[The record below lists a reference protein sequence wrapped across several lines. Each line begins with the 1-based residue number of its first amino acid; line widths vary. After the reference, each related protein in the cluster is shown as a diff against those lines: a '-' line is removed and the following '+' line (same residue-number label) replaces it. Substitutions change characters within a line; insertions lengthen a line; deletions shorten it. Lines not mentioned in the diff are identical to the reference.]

1 MKTVYWIIFLLI
13 AAAVGNVDAASL
25 TEQKLVRNVQMDTRL
40 AQTVTVADLV
50 TYAYLNNPYIQ
61 SAKEAWKATVE
72 KYRLET
78 GYPDPQFSATYFP
91 EPIETRLGSQDWKL
105 DLSQVIP
112 FPGKLSKAGEI
123 VQVDARI
130 AKLSLDKAVRDVT
143 VSIRVSFHEFGYIRE
158 AKRVTGEN
166 IQLLNHL
173 RKIAETAYAGDRATF
188 FDVVKAQAQ
197 TGQLRYDALLLDE
210 LEMTEQTRLNG
221 LLDRDPDAE
230 FGRLQ
235 EVTSQPLAYNS
246 IQEIY
251 RLAEEHQEDIQ
262 IAKAQV
268 EKTDSKIDLA
278 RYQNLPDFKVG
289 VTYSAIG
296 DTDTSNPPS
305 NEGRDAFGVQFGLT
319 VPLWF
324 GKNKGRVG
332 SALAEKEQA
341 KAIKTLRINETQT
354 RIRELFFRLENAR
367 RIMELYGKELLPQAA
382 KSMEIAETWFRQGE
396 SSFSDF
402 IETQAVWYN
411 FQLAYARALADYGK
425 YLALLES
432 LVGHN
437 LTQKRELRP
446 AVPERMKNER
456 Q

>member
-1 MKTVYWIIFLLI
+1 MKTVCWIIFLLI
-13 AAAVGNVDAASL
+13 AATAVDGDASSL
-25 TEQKLVRNVQMDTRL
+25 AEQNLLRNAQMDTRL
-40 AQTVTVADLV
+40 TQTVSVADLV
-50 TYAYLNNPYIQ
+50 TYAYLNNPSIL

-105 DLSQVIP
+105 DFSQVIP

-130 AKLSLDKAVRDVT
+130 AKLGLDKAVREVA
-143 VSIRVSFHEFGYIRE
+143 VSIHESFHEFGYIRK
-158 AKRVTGEN
+158 AKQVTGAN

-221 LLDRDPDAE
+221 LLDRDPDAG

-235 EVTSQPLAYNS
+235 AVTFQPLAYS

-251 RLAEEHQEDIQ
+251 RLAEEHQEDIL
-262 IAKAQV
+262 IAKTQV
-268 EKTDSKIDLA
+268 EKAESKIDLA

-305 NEGRDAFGVQFGLT
+305 DEGRDAFGVQFGLT

-332 SALAEKEQA
+332 RALAEKEQA
-341 KAIKTLRINETQT
+341 KAIKSLRVNESQT
-354 RIRELFFRLENAR
+354 RIRALYFRLENAR

-396 SSFSDF
+396 SSFADF

-411 FQLAYARALADYGK
+411 FQLAYARARADYGK
-425 YLALLES
+425 YLARLEG
-432 LVGHN
+432 LVGQN

-446 AVPERMKNER
+446 EVPKRMKNER

>member
-1 MKTVYWIIFLLI
+1 MKTAQWTIFLPIVFI
-13 AAAVGNVDAASL
+13 AGGGDASSLSVQNQVATAHVDSRL
-25 TEQKLVRNVQMDTRL
+25 T
-40 AQTVTVADLV
+40 QTVTVADLA
-50 TYAYLNNPYIQ
+50 TYAYLNNPSIQ
-61 SAKEAWKATVE
+61 SAREAWKATVE

-112 FPGKLSKAGEI
+112 FPGKLSKAGEV
-123 VQVDARI
+123 VQVEARI

-143 VSIRVSFHEFGYIRE
+143 VAIRESFHEFGYIRK
-158 AKRVTGEN
+158 AKQVTGEN
-166 IQLLNHL
+166 IQLLDQL

-221 LLDRDPDAE
+221 LLNRDPDAE

-235 EVTSQPLAYNS
+235 EVTFQPPAYS
-246 IQEIY
+246 IHEIY
-251 RLAEEHQEDIQ
+251 RLAEEHQEEIQ
-262 IAKAQV
+262 IAKTQV
-268 EKTDSKIDLA
+268 ERADTKIDLA

-289 VTYSAIG
+289 MTYSAIG
-296 DTDTSNPPS
+296 STGTSNPPS

-324 GKNKGRVG
+324 GKNRGRVG
-332 SALAEKEQA
+332 RALAEKEQA

-411 FQLAYARALADYGK
+411 FQLAYARGKADYGK
-425 YLALLES
+425 YLARLEGF
-432 LVGHN
+432 VGYN
-437 LTQKRELRP
+437 LTQKKEFPQTAPRNMEH
-446 AVPERMKNER
+446 ETK
-456 Q
+456 

>member
-1 MKTVYWIIFLLI
+1 MKAVYGIIILLI
-13 AAAVGNVDAASL
+13 AAAVGIVDAASL
-25 TEQKLVRNVQMDTRL
+25 AEQNMLRNAQMDTRL
-40 AQTVTVADLV
+40 TQTVAVADLV
-50 TYAYLNNPYIQ
+50 TYAYLNNPSIQ

-91 EPIETRLGSQDWKL
+91 EPIETRLGSQDWKF

-130 AKLSLDKAVRDVT
+130 AKLGLDKAVRDVA
-143 VSIRVSFHEFGYIRE
+143 VSIRESFYEFGYIRK
-158 AKRVTGEN
+158 AKQVTGEN

-197 TGQLRYDALLLDE
+197 TGQLRYDALLLED

-221 LLDRDPDAE
+221 LLDRDPDAG
-230 FGRLQ
+230 FGRLE
-235 EVTSQPLAYNS
+235 EVTFQPLAYS

-251 RLAEEHQEDIQ
+251 RLAEEHQEEIQ
-262 IAKAQV
+262 IAKTQV
-268 EKTDSKIDLA
+268 EKANSKIDLA

-296 DTDTSNPPS
+296 DTNTSNPPS
-305 NEGRDAFGVQFGLT
+305 NEGRDAYGVQFGLT

-332 SALAEKEQA
+332 SAVAEKAQA
-341 KAIKTLRINETQT
+341 KAIKSLRVNETQT
-354 RIRELFFRLENAR
+354 RIRALFFRLENAR

-382 KSMEIAETWFRQGE
+382 KSMEISETWFRQGE

-411 FQLAYARALADYGK
+411 FQLAFARARSDYGK
-425 YLALLES
+425 YLARLEG

-437 LTQKRELRP
+437 LTQKRELP
-446 AVPERMKNER
+446 PPLPERMNNETR
-456 Q
+456 

>member
-1 MKTVYWIIFLLI
+1 MKTLQGFFLILI
-13 AAAVGNVDAASL
+13 AALVTDGSTSRLLAEEQSSTAQLDARL
-25 TEQKLVRNVQMDTRL
+25 T
-40 AQTVTVADLV
+40 QTVTVADLV
-50 TYAYLNNPYIQ
+50 SYAYRENPSIL

-112 FPGKLSKAGEI
+112 FPGKLSKAGEV
-123 VQVDARI
+123 VQAEARI
-130 AKLSLDKAVRDVT
+130 AKLYLDKAVRDVI
-143 VSIRVSFHEFGYIRE
+143 VSIRESFYEFTYIRK
-158 AKRVTGEN
+158 AKQVTGKN

-197 TGQLRYDALLLDE
+197 TGQLRYDEILLDE
-210 LEMTEQTRLNG
+210 LEMTEQARLNG
-221 LLDRDPDAE
+221 LLDREPDAE
-230 FGRLQ
+230 FGRL
-235 EVTSQPLAYNS
+235 EAETYPTLVYN

-251 RLAEEHQEDIQ
+251 RLAEDNQEEIQ
-262 IAKAQV
+262 IAKTRI
-268 EKTDSKIDLA
+268 EKAETKVDLA
-278 RYQNLPDFKVG
+278 RYKNLPDFKVG

-319 VPLWF
+319 LPLWF
-324 GKNKGRVG
+324 GKNKSRVG
-332 SALAEKEQA
+332 RALAEKEQT
-341 KAIKTLRINETQT
+341 KAIKNLQINETQT
-354 RIRELFFRLENAR
+354 QIRELFFRLENAR
-367 RIMELYGKELLPQAA
+367 RIMELYGKELLPQAT

-411 FQLAYARALADYGK
+411 FQLAYARARADYGK
-425 YLALLES
+425 YLARLEGF
-432 LVGHN
+432 VGLN
-437 LTQKRELRP
+437 LTRKRAPQRT
-446 AVPERMKNER
+446 APERMTNETK
-456 Q
+456 

>member
-1 MKTVYWIIFLLI
+1 
-13 AAAVGNVDAASL
+13 
-25 TEQKLVRNVQMDTRL
+25 MDTRL
-40 AQTVTVADLV
+40 TQTVSVADLV
-50 TYAYLNNPYIQ
+50 TYAYLNNPSIQ

-91 EPIETRLGSQDWKL
+91 EPIETRLGSQDWKF

-130 AKLSLDKAVRDVT
+130 AKLGLDKAVRDVA
-143 VSIRVSFHEFGYIRE
+143 VSIRESFYEFGYIRK
-158 AKRVTGEN
+158 AKQVTGEN

-197 TGQLRYDALLLDE
+197 TGQLRYDALLLED

-221 LLDRDPDAE
+221 LLDRDPDAG
-230 FGRLQ
+230 FGRLE
-235 EVTSQPLAYNS
+235 EVTFQPLAYS

-251 RLAEEHQEDIQ
+251 RLAEEHQEEIQ
-262 IAKAQV
+262 IAKTQV
-268 EKTDSKIDLA
+268 EKANSKIDLA

-296 DTDTSNPPS
+296 DTGTSNPPS
-305 NEGRDAFGVQFGLT
+305 NEGRDAYGVQFGLT

-332 SALAEKEQA
+332 SAVAEKAQA
-341 KAIKTLRINETQT
+341 KAMKSLRVNETQT
-354 RIRELFFRLENAR
+354 RIRALFFRLENAR

-411 FQLAYARALADYGK
+411 FQLAYARARADYGK
-425 YLALLES
+425 YLARLEG
-432 LVGHN
+432 LVGNN
-437 LTQKRELRP
+437 LTSKRELPP
-446 AVPERMKNER
+446 ALPERMENGTP
-456 Q
+456 

>member
-1 MKTVYWIIFLLI
+1 MKTVYWIILLLI
-13 AAAVGNVDAASL
+13 AAGVGGGDAWCLSEQNQVDTAQLDIRL
-25 TEQKLVRNVQMDTRL
+25 T
-40 AQTVTVADLV
+40 QTVTVADLV
-50 TYAYLNNPYIQ
+50 AYAYRKNPSIM

-72 KYRLET
+72 KYRLAS

-91 EPIETRLGSQDWKL
+91 EPIETRLGPQDWKL

-112 FPGKLSKAGEI
+112 FPGKVSKAGEI
-123 VQVDARI
+123 VQVEARI
-130 AKLSLDKAVRDVT
+130 AKFGLDKAVRDVT
-143 VSIRVSFHEFGYIRE
+143 VSIHESFHEFAYIRK
-158 AKRVTGEN
+158 AKQVTGRN

-221 LLDRDPDAE
+221 LLDREPDAV

-235 EVTSQPLAYNS
+235 VEPFQPLAYN

-251 RLAEEHQEDIQ
+251 RLAEEHQEEIQ
-262 IAKAQV
+262 IAKTQV
-268 EKTDSKIDLA
+268 EKAETKIDLA

-296 DTDTSNPPS
+296 KPDVENPPS
-305 NEGRDAFGVQFGLT
+305 DEGQDAYGVQFGLT
-319 VPLWF
+319 LPLWF
-324 GKNKGRVG
+324 GKNESRVG
-332 SALAEKEQA
+332 RALAEKEQA
-341 KAIKTLRINETQT
+341 KALKTLRINETQT

-402 IETQAVWYN
+402 IETQAIWYN
-411 FQLAYARALADYGK
+411 FQLAYARAQADYGK
-425 YLALLES
+425 YLARLRG
-432 LVGHN
+432 LVGHS
-437 LTQKRELRP
+437 LSKKKSAP
-446 AVPERMKNER
+446 ANSTGKDEK
-456 Q
+456 

>member
-1 MKTVYWIIFLLI
+1 MKMVQWIFFLPI
-13 AAAVGNVDAASL
+13 TIVSINAEAGSL
-25 TEQKLVRNVQMDTRL
+25 SARNQECTEQLDTRL
-40 AQTVTVADLV
+40 TQSVTVADLIA
-50 TYAYLNNPYIQ
+50 YAYRKNPSIL

-72 KYRLET
+72 KYRLAT

-105 DLSQVIP
+105 DFSQVIP
-112 FPGKLSKAGEI
+112 FPGKVSKAGEI
-123 VQVDARI
+123 VQVEARI
-130 AKLSLDKAVRDVT
+130 AKLGLDKAVREVI
-143 VSIRVSFHEFGYIRE
+143 VSIRESFYEFWYIRN
-158 AKRVTGEN
+158 AKQVTGDN

-173 RKIAETAYAGDRATF
+173 RKIAETAYTGDRATF

-197 TGQLRYDALLLDE
+197 NGQLRYDALLLDE

-221 LLDRDPDAE
+221 LLDRDPDST

-235 EVTSQPLAYNS
+235 EMTSQPLLYT

-251 RLAEEHQEDIQ
+251 RLAEEHQEEIQ
-262 IAKAQV
+262 IAKTQV
-268 EKTDSKIDLA
+268 EKADTKIDLA

-289 VTYSAIG
+289 MTYSAIG
-296 DTDTSNPPS
+296 STGTSNPPS

-332 SALAEKEQA
+332 RALAEKEQA
-341 KAIKTLRINETQT
+341 KAVKTLRINETQT
-354 RIRELFFRLENAR
+354 RLRKLFFRVQNAH

-382 KSMEIAETWFRQGE
+382 KSMEIAETWFKQGE

-411 FQLAYARALADYGK
+411 FQLAYARARADYGK
-425 YLALLES
+425 YLARLEG

-437 LTQKRELRP
+437 LTQKRELQP
-446 AVPERMKNER
+446 AAPERMNNEK

>member
-1 MKTVYWIIFLLI
+1 MKTVQWIICLLI
-13 AAAVGNVDAASL
+13 TVFVISGEARSL
-25 TEQKLVRNVQMDTRL
+25 SAQNQESTTQLDVRLT
-40 AQTVTVADLV
+40 QTVSVADLV
-50 TYAYLNNPYIQ
+50 TYAYRNNPSIL

-72 KYRLET
+72 RYRLAS

-91 EPIETRLGSQDWKL
+91 EPIETRLGPQDWNL
-105 DLSQVIP
+105 NLSQEIP

-123 VQVDARI
+123 VQVEARI
-130 AKLSLDKAVRDVT
+130 AKLDLDKAVRDIT
-143 VSIRVSFHEFGYIRE
+143 VSIRESFNELMYIRK
-158 AKRVTGEN
+158 AKQVTGKN

-197 TGQLRYDALLLDE
+197 TGQLRYDALLLDD

-221 LLDRDPDAE
+221 LLDRNPDAK
-230 FGRLQ
+230 FGRL
-235 EVTSQPLAYNS
+235 EAESYHPLAYS

-251 RLAEEHQEDIQ
+251 RLAEVHQEEIQ
-262 IAKAQV
+262 IAKTQV
-268 EKTDSKIDLA
+268 EKAETKIDLA
-278 RYQNLPDFKVG
+278 RYQNMPDFKVG

-296 DTDTSNPPS
+296 KPDVSNPPS
-305 NEGRDAFGVQFGLT
+305 NEGRDAVGVQFGLT

-324 GKNKGRVG
+324 GKNKSRVG
-332 SALAEKEQA
+332 RALAEKEQA

-354 RIRELFFRLENAR
+354 QIRKLFFRLENAR
-367 RIMELYGKELLPQAA
+367 RIMELYGKELLPQVT

-411 FQLAYARALADYGK
+411 FQLAYARARADYGK
-425 YLALLES
+425 YLARLEGF
-432 LVGHN
+432 VGLN
-437 LTQKRELRP
+437 LTQKRALRST
-446 AVPERMKNER
+446 APERKTNEPK
-456 Q
+456 

>member
-1 MKTVYWIIFLLI
+1 MRTLSWIILLLFVAAVEN
-13 AAAVGNVDAASL
+13 AAASSL
-25 TEQKLVRNVQMDTRL
+25 TEQDLLRNLEMNTRL

-50 TYAYLNNPYIQ
+50 TYAYLNNPSIL

-72 KYRLET
+72 KYRLAT

-91 EPIETRLGSQDWKL
+91 EPIETRLGPQDWKL

-123 VQVDARI
+123 VQVEARI
-130 AKLSLDKAVRDVT
+130 AKLGLDKAVRDVT
-143 VSIRVSFHEFGYIRE
+143 VSIRESFHEFSYIRK
-158 AKRVTGEN
+158 AKQVTGKN
-166 IQLLNHL
+166 IQLLDHL
-173 RKIAETAYAGDRATF
+173 RKIAETAYAGDRAIF

-197 TGQLRYDALLLDE
+197 SGQLRYDALLLDE

-221 LLDRDPDAE
+221 LLDRDPDAG

-235 EVTSQPLAYNS
+235 GVTFKPLVYS
-246 IQEIY
+246 VKEIY
-251 RLAEEHQEDIQ
+251 RLAEEHQEEIQ
-262 IAKAQV
+262 MARTQV
-268 EKTDSKIDLA
+268 EKADTKLDLA
-278 RYQNLPDFKVG
+278 RYENLPDFKVG
-289 VTYSAIG
+289 MTYSAIG
-296 DTDTSNPPS
+296 NPDVSNPPS

-332 SALAEKEQA
+332 RALAEKEQA

-411 FQLAYARALADYGK
+411 FQLAYARARADYGK
-425 YLALLES
+425 YLARLEG
-432 LVGHN
+432 LVGQN
-437 LTQKRELRP
+437 LTQK
-446 AVPERMKNER
+446 NEAAADSTGKDKK
-456 Q
+456 

>member
-1 MKTVYWIIFLLI
+1 MKIVCWILFLLPV
-13 AAAVGNVDAASL
+13 AAVGNSDVSGLAARHQVPTAQLDARL
-25 TEQKLVRNVQMDTRL
+25 TK
-40 AQTVTVADLV
+40 TVTVADLV
-50 TYAYLNNPYIQ
+50 TYAYLNNPSIL
-61 SAKEAWKATVE
+61 SAKEAWKASVE

-123 VQVDARI
+123 VQVEARI
-130 AKLSLDKAVRDVT
+130 ARLGLDKAVRDVT
-143 VSIRVSFHEFGYIRE
+143 VSIRESFHEFGYIRK
-158 AKRVTGEN
+158 AQQVTGEN
-166 IQLLNHL
+166 IRLLDHL

-221 LLDRDPDAE
+221 LLDRDPDAK

-235 EVTSQPLAYNS
+235 EVTLQSVAYS

-251 RLAEEHQEDIQ
+251 RLAEEHQEEIR
-262 IAKAQV
+262 IAKTRV
-268 EKTDSKIDLA
+268 EKAENQIDLA

-305 NEGRDAFGVQFGLT
+305 DEGRDAFGVQVGLT

-324 GKNKGRVG
+324 GKNRGRVG
-332 SALAEKEQA
+332 QALAEKEQA
-341 KAIKTLRINETQT
+341 KAIQSLRINETQT

-396 SSFSDF
+396 SSFADF

-411 FQLAYARALADYGK
+411 FQLAYARARADYGK
-425 YLALLES
+425 YLARLEG
-432 LVGHN
+432 LVGQD
-437 LTQKRELRP
+437 LTRRGERP
-446 AVPERMKNER
+446 PASPGRMKNETP
-456 Q
+456 